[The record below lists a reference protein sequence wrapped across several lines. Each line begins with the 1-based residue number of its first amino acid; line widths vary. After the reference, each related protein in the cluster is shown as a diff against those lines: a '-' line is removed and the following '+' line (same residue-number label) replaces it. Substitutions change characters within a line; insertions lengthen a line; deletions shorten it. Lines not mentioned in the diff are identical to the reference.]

1 MYRSG
6 FLESKDDGP
15 VRDHGFDEIL
25 ELDNNIP
32 SWWFQLFYITIIY
45 AAIYFLANIFT
56 DFSHPEKESDF
67 FYKKQF

>member
-1 MYRSG
+1 M
-6 FLESKDDGP
+6 
-15 VRDHGFDEIL
+15 
-25 ELDNNIP
+25 
-32 SWWFQLFYITIIY
+32 FYITIIY